1 MQVCKAGA
9 GDEETE
15 DVVVD
20 GDDTAAFGPSQ
31 FNENDI
37 QSAAADQMSTDDGNR
52 LKPSPFLFPLMFC
65 NFLILKLFFL
75 SFFSLI
81 GVIIKSEKGS
91 PLTFKGND
99 SKDHIISA
107 LKNRVNDLEEMNK
120 EAKQKNRCLIC
131 LVRFYLIFF
140 KTTFE
145 FLEFILLLF
154 LPIGRLSATG
164 RVDILLARAL
174 RRMLASGIGKIRHT
188 FMPLAPMLKLIFFF
202 SSPLA
207 FVG

>member
-1 MQVCKAGA
+1 M
-9 GDEETE
+9 
-15 DVVVD
+15 
-20 GDDTAAFGPSQ
+20 
-31 FNENDI
+31 
-37 QSAAADQMSTDDGNR
+37 
-52 LKPSPFLFPLMFC
+52 
-65 NFLILKLFFL
+65 
-75 SFFSLI
+75 
-81 GVIIKSEKGS
+81 IKCEKGS
-91 PLTFKGND
+91 PLLTFKEND

-120 EAKQKNRCLIC
+120 EAKQKQHRCLIC
-131 LVRFYLIFF
+131 LVRFYSIFF

-188 FMPLAPMLKLIFFF
+188 FMPLAPMLKLIFF
-202 SSPLA
+202 SHLLSPL
-207 FVG
+207 